1 MRDIMKWSIAIIVII
16 LLIPSIA
23 LADRPDY
30 SFSDDVFSELEPFPD
45 DFWEIERLFSSQSIR
60 ASQLNESYFQP
71 EILPTWSDI
80 CNDIYGTDKVFA
92 NQGIFIYPSRF
103 DVYNSRVG
111 NTLRISALIYAHP
124 GVSTYQGSEV
134 FLDFNKEVV
143 NVTLLTN
150 KTYVLGPT
158 YPVFNN
164 TWMQLL
170 ELKIT
175 IIDDKENTTVSIR
188 ERDPPYKTDK
198 EFKNKYG
205 KDNYSKCQSLLSE
218 EVNRCTIYIH
228 ARQGEKVESQV
239 VDDLNTFTIVLVG
252 FVLFLFL
259 ILQYV
264 YKQRRKKRRHNS

>member
-1 MRDIMKWSIAIIVII
+1 MKWSIIIVITI

-30 SFSDDVFSELEPFPD
+30 SFSDDIFSELEPFPN
-45 DFWEIERLFSSQSIR
+45 DFWEIERLFSTQSIM

-71 EILPTWSDI
+71 EILPSWNEI
-80 CNDIYGTDKVFA
+80 CNDIYGTNKVFA
-92 NQGIFIYPSRF
+92 NQGIFIYPSHF
-103 DVYNSRVG
+103 DVYNSHIDD
-111 NTLRISALIYAHP
+111 TLKISALIYAHP
-124 GVSTYQGSEV
+124 GVSTYQGTEI

-143 NVTLLTN
+143 NVILLTN

-164 TWMQLL
+164 TWMQVL
-170 ELKIT
+170 ELEIT
-175 IIDDKENTTVSIR
+175 IIDDKENTTISIR
-188 ERDPPYKTDK
+188 ERDPPYKIDK

-228 ARQGEKVESQV
+228 GQQGEKAESQV
-239 VDDLNTFTIVLVG
+239 VDDLNMFTIVLVG
-252 FVLFLFL
+252 FVILFLFL

-264 YKQRRKKRRHNS
+264 YRQRRRKRRHSS